1 MVNGM
6 PNLALTFYSVLRMPI
21 ADIVQCAR
29 AAEKAGFAYTS
40 VAESYYRDGA
50 ALGSA
55 IMSNTSTIR
64 FGTSV
69 FPIYTRTPFQLAM
82 SVATLD
88 EVSNGRAGYLGLGVG
103 YRSRTENYFGI
114 NIERPRARMREYVE
128 IIRLLL
134 SGNEATYRGKFFQFN
149 QFPKLVEKPLN
160 VPIYF
165 GSSGSRMLEL
175 AGEVADGV
183 ILNSFPTPAH
193 IQHAKTM
200 VRQGAQKAGRDLD
213 NITIAGSVIYSV
225 SEDEEEAMRAAKE
238 DVLFYLGY
246 PEVNPMLEQSGFLE
260 EAELLR
266 KTNREAGKEKAL
278 ALMSQ
283 SMLDTLSIYG
293 DRQRCWARLRGLMRA
308 GLDLPII
315 RVSNVPYAE
324 KDKKRVFLR
333 AIESLQGF

>member
-1 MVNGM
+1 MTE
-6 PNLALTFYSVLRMPI
+6 LALTFYSVLRMPI
-21 ADIVQCAR
+21 ADIIECAR
-29 AAEKAGFAYTS
+29 AAEKAGFAYIS
-40 VAESYYRDGA
+40 VAESFYRDGA
-50 ALGSA
+50 ALATGISCNTTTIKLGS
-55 IMSNTSTIR
+55 
-64 FGTSV
+64 SV

-88 EVSNGRAGYLGLGVG
+88 EVSNGRAAYLGLGVG

-114 NIERPRARMREYVE
+114 NIERPRTRMREYVE

-134 SGNEATYRGKFFQFN
+134 SGNEATYQGKFFQFN
-149 QFPKLVEKPLN
+149 HFPKLVEKPLN

-175 AGEVADGV
+175 AGEIADGV
-183 ILNSFPTPAH
+183 ILNSIPTPAH
-193 IQHAKTM
+193 IQHAREM
-200 VRQGAQKAGRDLD
+200 VRQGAEKAGRDPAS
-213 NITIAGSVIYSV
+213 ITIASSVIYSV
-225 SEDEEEAMRAAKE
+225 SEDIEEAARAAKE

-266 KTNREAGKEKAL
+266 RTNREAGKEKAL

-283 SMLDTLSIYG
+283 RMLDSLSIWG
-293 DRQRCWARLRGLMRA
+293 DQEQCRAKLRELISA

-315 RVSNVPYAE
+315 RVSNVPYPE
-324 KDKKRVFLR
+324 RDKKRVFLR
-333 AIESLQGF
+333 AIDSLRVF

>member
-1 MVNGM
+1 MD
-6 PNLALTFYSVLRMPI
+6 NLAITFYSVLRMPI
-21 ADIVQCAR
+21 ADIIQCAK

-50 ALGSA
+50 ALASA
-55 IMSNTSTIR
+55 IMSNTRTIR

-82 SVATLD
+82 AVATLH
-88 EVSNGRAGYLGLGVG
+88 EISKGRSGYLGLGVG

-134 SGNEATYRGKFFQFN
+134 SGNEVSHEGRLFQFKH
-149 QFPKLVEKPLN
+149 FPKLVEQPLN

-165 GSSGSRMLEL
+165 GSSGSKMLQL
-175 AGEVADGV
+175 AGEVGDGV
-183 ILNSFPTPAH
+183 ILNSIPTPEH
-193 IQHAKTM
+193 VQHAREM
-200 VRQGAQKAGRDLD
+200 VRRGAQKAGRDPARM
-213 NITIAGSVIYSV
+213 TIAGSVIYSV
-225 SEDEEEAMRAAKE
+225 SDDIEEAVRGAKE
-238 DVLFYLGY
+238 DILFYLGY

-266 KTNREAGKEKAL
+266 RTNREAGKEKAL
-278 ALMSQ
+278 SLMSQ
-283 SMLDTLSIYG
+283 RILDSLSIYG
-293 DRQRCWARLRGLMRA
+293 DQAQCWAKLRGLMAA